1 VTGNNPV
8 TIAAADIRNLRG
20 KRNAVLPKIPKR
32 RMIRKIKAT
41 KKAERRMRIRTKR
54 IRRIRSKESRKI
66 EVEES
71 KRQEVSVMETVF
83 TVDFRGI

>member
-1 VTGNNPV
+1 
-8 TIAAADIRNLRG
+8 
-20 KRNAVLPKIPKR
+20 
-32 RMIRKIKAT
+32 
-41 KKAERRMRIRTKR
+41 MRIRTKR